1 MGKIGRA
8 EPAGFWW
15 ARDVLGFA
23 RLRGLVIL
31 TSLIDLTR
39 AITSY
44 TKDPALVFFELCVTV
59 KWLYMLIHS
68 PVFRGRRA
76 YYVLAY

>member
-1 MGKIGRA
+1 M
-8 EPAGFWW
+8 
-15 ARDVLGFA
+15 DVLSQLVFGGHVMFWVFA